1 MTFAIASLY
10 AGLLGLLLL
19 ALSMNVSRERGRARV
34 SLGDGGDEVL
44 NKAIR
49 AQANFTEYVPLALI
63 LIALSEAQGAP
74 AVAVHIL
81 GAMLVVGRF
90 LHAAGMLGT
99 QPMRLGRLIGTVLTF
114 LVLLIAGAGLAVHA
128 VL

>member
-99 QPMRLGRLIGTVLTF
+99 QLMRLGRLIGTVLTF
-114 LVLLIAGAGLAVHA
+114 LVLLIAGVGLAVHA